1 MAKRRKSRRGSK
13 IQPAQ
18 LDLAFTIPAGG
29 GTGID
34 SRSYIDTAK
43 ELSKVNR
50 RLYSQGRMYA
60 YQGLTFIWR
69 VPEPTDPPAANTIA
83 LLELSVRT
91 AGNTWVVHN
100 AHVKGEA
107 LWHQMQDLVLDDNP
121 SIKGKWHDYKI
132 RLSTQMVTARE
143 LDVKDGAGVD
153 VKSGEWSR
161 SIYVMPQHEVDPAT
175 GEPLAAEE
183 FSACLIGPDSGGIKS
198 LVKAYEESR
207 ATVQADMPNVPEGV
221 SESFFNLLTD
231 TGSQEPELADVII
244 DENDNPPYDIDEYP
258 GGNTNANVPWIVGY
272 GAISSAEVDG
282 RIGSFVAPCGLLE
295 IEIKGFASD
304 GTPIPTDEM
313 PAIDILLHVAPGM
326 YKGVAAVPMG
336 Q

>member
-1 MAKRRKSRRGSK
+1 M
-13 IQPAQ
+13 QPAIT
-18 LDLAFTIPAGG
+18 DLAFTIPAGTNPD
-29 GTGID
+29 GTAGRTD
-34 SRSYIDTAK
+34 PRSYIDTAR
-43 ELSKVNR
+43 ELSKCNR
-50 RLYSQGRMYA
+50 RLYSQAKCYA

-69 VPEPTDPPAANTIA
+69 DSSTQPIESIEIV
-83 LLELSVRT
+83 VRT

-107 LWHQMQDLVLDDNP
+107 LWHEMQDLVLKDNP

-143 LDVKDGAGVD
+143 LSVKDGAGVD
-153 VKSGEWSR
+153 VKAGEWAR

-175 GEPLAAEE
+175 GEPLAADE
-183 FSACLIGPDSGGIKS
+183 FSACLIGPDSPGIKS
-198 LVKAYEESR
+198 LVQAYEDSR
-207 ATVQADMPNVPEGV
+207 STVSPDQPNVPTGV
-221 SESFFNLLTD
+221 STSFFNLLTD
-231 TGSQEPELADVII
+231 SGSQEPELADVII

-258 GGNTNANVPWIVGY
+258 GGATNANVPWPVGY
-272 GAISSAEVDG
+272 AAISSAEVDG
-282 RIGSFVAPCGLLE
+282 RIGGFIAPCGLLE
-295 IEIKGFASD
+295 IEINGYNSALV
-304 GTPIPTDEM
+304 TPTNPTGVVPVADM